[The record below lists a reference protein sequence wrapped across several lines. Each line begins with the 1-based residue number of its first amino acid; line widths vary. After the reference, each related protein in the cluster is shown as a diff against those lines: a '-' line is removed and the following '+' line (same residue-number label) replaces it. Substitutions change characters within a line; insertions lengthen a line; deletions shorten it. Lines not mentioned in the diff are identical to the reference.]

1 MADGTGKRPFWMH
14 QLVEYIL
21 GGALVATGMQSPQ
34 PLVPSVVGGVILL
47 YAACTKGAVSAF
59 RLIHRRVHRV
69 FDPVLIGLE
78 LAAALQPWVD
88 VRNDTRVVM
97 VGIAVV
103 HAVVWWGS
111 SFEENVRLTRDEKVA
126 ARQQAAA
133 DAPAGDRSTE
143 LGKKAGR
150 AVGTGV
156 NMVRRARAKRE
167 S

>member
-21 GGALVATGMQSPQ
+21 GGALVATGMQSPD
-34 PLVPSVVGGVILL
+34 PLVPSVLGGVILL

-59 RLIHRRVHRV
+59 RVIHRRVHRW
-69 FDPVLIGLE
+69 FDPVLIGVE
-78 LAAALQPWVD
+78 LAAAVQPWVE

-111 SFEENVRLTRDEKVA
+111 SFHENVRPTPDEKVA

-133 DAPAGDRSTE
+133 ASTGDRSTE